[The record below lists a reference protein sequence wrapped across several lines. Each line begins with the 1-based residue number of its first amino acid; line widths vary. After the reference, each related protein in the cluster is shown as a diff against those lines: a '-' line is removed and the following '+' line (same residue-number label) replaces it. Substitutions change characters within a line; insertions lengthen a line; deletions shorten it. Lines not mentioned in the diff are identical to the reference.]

1 MALSF
6 FFRIFHN
13 AFNEKEES
21 SMKTYEIIVK
31 RDRKYGLEKSP
42 YVMGR
47 IIGILEGSGAD
58 VIEQTFRISEGFPMR
73 VCITANDE
81 QLNRV
86 KTAITKSY
94 PFMIDIVKC

>member
-1 MALSF
+1 
-6 FFRIFHN
+6 
-13 AFNEKEES
+13 
-21 SMKTYEIIVK
+21 MKTYEIIVMK
-31 RDRKYGLEKSP
+31 DRKYGLEKSP

-58 VIEQTFRISEGFPMR
+58 IVEKTFRLNEKAPMR
-73 VCITANDE
+73 VYVTASDE
-81 QLNRV
+81 QLNRI

>member
-58 VIEQTFRISEGFPMR
+58 VIEQTFRISEGSPMR

-81 QLNRV
+81 QLNRINR
-86 KTAITKSY
+86 AITKSY

>member
-1 MALSF
+1 
-6 FFRIFHN
+6 
-13 AFNEKEES
+13 
-21 SMKTYEIIVK
+21 MKTYEIVVK
-31 RDRKYGLEKSP
+31 KDRKYGLEKSP

-58 VIEQTFRISEGFPMR
+58 VIEQTFRISEGSPMR

-94 PFMIDIVKC
+94 PFMIDIIKY